1 MGAGF
6 NFTNLSE
13 ALQQLVDAIKA
24 LKPIGLNINYHFNMD
39 GESDDESFDTF
50 AILFLEKTNFD
61 NVEFVL
67 KDMETNNVDNRNF
80 YSLIKYIIVENK
92 IDNIVSKMAIEYAF
106 KNAEKTDNYD
116 FLGLFADSD
125 ITIPLYMKTRNKD
138 LLEFILTDLGGFDK
152 KQFSEEFMDIVVKN
166 IDRDTYL
173 DMTLFPELAPNQTIS
188 TKQMNNRIQH
198 NALVT
203 KKYDDA
209 VKRRVADISLGLG
222 YAQLDNQVQSII
234 PSLVL
239 QEIAN
244 QSVDF
249 SGIPAQE
256 VYNIIK
262 HINEGTTNKTVRLGQ
277 PSNFADAKDEFDDDD
292 VIEI

>member
-1 MGAGF
+1 MF
-6 NFTNLSE
+6 WWRF
-13 ALQQLVDAIKA
+13 
-24 LKPIGLNINYHFNMD
+24 
-39 GESDDESFDTF
+39 
-50 AILFLEKTNFD
+50 
-61 NVEFVL
+61 
-67 KDMETNNVDNRNF
+67 
-80 YSLIKYIIVENK
+80 
-92 IDNIVSKMAIEYAF
+92 
-106 KNAEKTDNYD
+106 
-116 FLGLFADSD
+116 
-125 ITIPLYMKTRNKD
+125 
-138 LLEFILTDLGGFDK
+138 
-152 KQFSEEFMDIVVKN
+152 
-166 IDRDTYL
+166 
-173 DMTLFPELAPNQTIS
+173 APNQTIS

-209 VKRRVADISLGLG
+209 VKRRITDISLGLG